1 MTIRPLSL
9 TQLKTVSL
17 AKRKA
22 DTDEQDFGAPYQA
35 GGSLSDFLCSLPN
48 IGAGGDIFRL
58 RDAIVS
64 AHRHGRSV
72 IVGCGGHVM
81 DAGLSPLLARLIE
94 QRIVTGVALTGA
106 ALLQDVE
113 IALSGQTVRASDKE
127 LQEGRF
133 CVTEETGA
141 LINEATDLGASENWG
156 FGKSVGKLLIDSEA
170 EHLDHSVVATA
181 ERCGVPVTVHPAIG
195 ADAFNLYPQ
204 AHGESLGTVGMYD
217 FRLLA
222 AMMAEASGGV
232 LLNVASSIVIPRLF
246 LQAVDAARNLGKT
259 VDNLT
264 TAVIDPAASTDSVE
278 DMTSRLT
285 KPGGE
290 GYWLSGPDEI
300 LLPLLFASVLDALGD
315 DIE

>member
-9 TQLKTVSL
+9 SALKTVSL
-17 AKRKA
+17 AQRKT
-22 DTDEQDFGAPYQA
+22 DSDEQDFGAPYQT

-48 IGAGGDIFRL
+48 IGAGGDLFRL

-81 DAGLSPLLARLIE
+81 DAGLSPLLSRLIE
-94 QRIVTGVALTGA
+94 QRVISGVALTGA

-113 IALSGQTVRASDKE
+113 IALAGQTIRSSDRE

-133 CVTEETGA
+133 CVTEETAA
-141 LINEATDLGASENWG
+141 LINEAANAGASENWG

-170 EHLDHSVVATA
+170 EHLDHSVIATA

-204 AHGESLGTVGMYD
+204 AHGESLGAVGLYD

-232 LLNVASSIVIPRLF
+232 LLNIASSIVIPRVF
-246 LQAVDAARNLGKT
+246 LQAVDAARNLGKN
-259 VDNLT
+259 VENLT
-264 TAVIDPAASTDSVE
+264 TAVIDPAASTASVE
-278 DMTSRLT
+278 DLTDRLT
-285 KPGGE
+285 QPGGQ
-290 GYWLSGPDEI
+290 GFWLSGPDE
-300 LLPLLFASVLDALGD
+300 LLVPLLFASVLDALGD
-315 DIE
+315 ELE